1 MMVESV
7 IKFDGR
13 EGNIFKFSLGS
24 AIYKSTEFFEMTVN
38 PICLML
44 ISIIVSYIIVY
55 WFIYGSFQ
63 SQNADILQ
71 FLFTKFIAALY
82 HVLTCFYMNYKCKDF
97 RNVHNIHDDNIRILH
112 R

>member
-55 WFIYGSFQ
+55 
-63 SQNADILQ
+63 
-71 FLFTKFIAALY
+71 
-82 HVLTCFYMNYKCKDF
+82 
-97 RNVHNIHDDNIRILH
+97 
-112 R
+112 